1 MAEAIAVVSETS
13 RLHAVPKGYEVGH
26 IWGTPPTIKTG
37 WFNRF
42 HIHGIH
48 IDLLKPGKSLL
59 CTLESAD
66 EFDKND

>member
-1 MAEAIAVVSETS
+1 MAEAIAIFSKAT
-13 RLHAVPKGYEVGH
+13 RLHAALKRYEVSH
-26 IWGTPPTIKTG
+26 IWGAQPTLKTG
-37 WFNRF
+37 FGNRF

-66 EFDKND
+66 EFDQND